1 MHIDKPMNDFVINL
15 LKTRIPADYYYHNYE
30 HTIYVMEKAVEI
42 GKEEQCTSKELE
54 LLAVAA
60 LWHDTGYINIYKG
73 HEEESC
79 VLAKQYLPGYD
90 YADDD
95 IEKICGMIMA
105 TKIPQSPQTKI
116 ETIIADADMEYLG
129 TKKAAE
135 LANNLFK
142 ELNALNPLIT
152 REAWNRTEIDFL
164 TTHHYFTR
172 FCKENRQHNKQ
183 SYLRS
188 LINNKA

>member
-15 LKTRIPADYYYHNYE
+15 LKTRIPADYYYHNFE

-42 GKEEQCTSKELE
+42 GKQEQCTDKELE

-79 VLAKQYLPGYD
+79 VLAMQYLPSYG

-105 TKIPQSPQTKI
+105 TKIPQSPQTKM

-135 LANNLFK
+135 LASNLFK

-152 REAWNRTEIDFL
+152 PEAWNRTEIDFL